1 MGDVRNNALSQK
13 AENSVLTS
21 HAQDSCSK
29 KVYEEPSVELVVL
42 RDRAVELF
50 EDSTYIDQPWW

>member
-13 AENSVLTS
+13 TENSVLAS
-21 HAQDSCSK
+21 HTQNSYPK
-29 KVYEEPSVELVVL
+29 KAYEEPSVELVVL

-50 EDSTYIDQPWW
+50 EDSTYIDQPWF